1 MGECSPYF
9 FTALAM
15 FRAPFF
21 LSSRVPLAKSTRP
34 PMKALARSAP
44 WRMAGERKVSCI
56 SMTALAWATA
66 LTLNAPWA

>member
-1 MGECSPYF
+1 MGEFSPYF

-21 LSSRVPLAKSTRP
+21 LSSSVPLVKSVRP
-34 PMKALARSAP
+34 PIKALARSAP
-44 WRMAGERKVSCI
+44 CRMAGERKVSCI

>member
-1 MGECSPYF
+1 MGESAPYF
-9 FTALAM
+9 FTAAAM

-21 LSSRVPLAKSTRP
+21 LSSRVPWAKSTRP

-66 LTLNAPWA
+66 FTLKAPWA

>member
-1 MGECSPYF
+1 MGEFSPYF
-9 FTALAM
+9 LTASAM
-15 FRAPFF
+15 RRAPCF

-44 WRMAGERKVSCI
+44 WRMAGVRKVSCI